1 MGPEL
6 KCIFP
11 KLGPMVGYAAT
22 AVVRASLP
30 PADPPRVKI
39 TDVWE
44 HVASMPEPR
53 ILVIQDMDWPRSKG
67 SFWGEVNANI
77 MKALGCVGTI
87 THGGV
92 RDLDE
97 VEALGFHFFAA
108 ELLVSHAYIHVVDF
122 GGPVGVGGLTVKPG
136 DLLHGDQH
144 GVTNIPYELAASMPE
159 AARKVEERE
168 RRIISYCQSSEFTR
182 EGLRDVFRGA

>member
-122 GGPVGVGGLTVKPG
+122 GGPVRVGGLTVKPG